1 MCALESSGDFV
12 QLSEGYDLVMKYH
25 VLKTW
30 SLAGG
35 STEKWL
41 DRSRGHWF
49 HQHITSLWWFIFTV
63 NLTGFRVNW
72 EMETGPQTAHWQK
85 QFCSGWS
92 QVYQHPSGQLGQ
104 DSVGPIPQQKDF
116 STKAELLSSTQALH
130 WEKGKASLYTQWSV
144 CICHGHFH
152 RALYINSGT
161 PLFRQK
167 ENQK

>member
-12 QLSEGYDLVMKYH
+12 QLSEVYDLVMKYH

-41 DRSRGHWF
+41 DRSWGHWF

-85 QFCSGWS
+85 QFCSDEVKYTSTPAVSLDKTVWAQFLSRRTSAQRLSFCHQPRHFTGRRAKHHCIHNGLYVFAMVIS
-92 QVYQHPSGQLGQ
+92 IGPS
-104 DSVGPIPQQKDF
+104 I
-116 STKAELLSSTQALH
+116 
-130 WEKGKASLYTQWSV
+130 
-144 CICHGHFH
+144 
-152 RALYINSGT
+152 
-161 PLFRQK
+161 
-167 ENQK
+167 